1 MIKKSGIP
9 GGQWLIVY
17 DPARLTYR
25 QVLLYLVRRQAQPPG
40 RQQAATGDPIAFY
53 LSPDLIEEP
62 LATHDK
68 KGITLMPGNKG
79 RERIDK
85 VLLYF
90 PFLASDK
97 RWRTITLPAASL
109 FLGSA
114 LQNHGFS
121 VEVERLML
129 PAPAI
134 DRDLSTYNMIGFTLL
149 EDTFLEFQALFSRW
163 CREKDFTG
171 LWAAGGPLVTLNPLQ
186 SAYHLPGLN
195 LLVRG
200 EAEAILPGILT
211 GLANNDLAGLRQF
224 KGWLFQRPGLLVM
237 SRFDEINQPKDF
249 STFSF
254 NLDFTVAGHLENG
267 LEINLSR
274 GCRQGCLFCSK
285 IQGRSLRK
293 LPVETFAGLLAG
305 FTAKL
310 SRSSADDPAENHA
323 RTLNI
328 NDDDILQ
335 DVNYAAEVFNLVKK
349 NGFALWGIQTS
360 PRSLFDGQG
369 RILQAAFDRL
379 SDRELFANRRPL
391 VWLGTDTFLKE
402 RARRLGKWVP
412 GIDALRELLA
422 RCEEAGVS
430 HYHYWIASDQ
440 QSTWEEFFAEF
451 LLIYRLHQEFTH
463 FSLLP
468 HSPFLVPYS
477 STPLF
482 SLLSGSAQWRDQ
494 VRYKKI
500 VTAEADEFV
509 LPLVERVQTPFPFLN
524 RLLSNE
530 RLAGGHDLGFFDALR
545 PGDYRQALIILYSF
559 LKQERLAG
567 GNTAPIH
574 RLLDT
579 ERKLELILSDMT

>member
-1 MIKKSGIP
+1 MIQKSGIP
-9 GGQWLIVY
+9 HGQWLIVY

-25 QVLLYLVRRQAQPPG
+25 QVLLYLVRKQTQSPD
-40 RQQAATGDPIAFY
+40 RQQAATSDPIAFF
-53 LSPDLIEEP
+53 LSPDLTEEP
-62 LATHDK
+62 LATHDIK
-68 KGITLMPGNKG
+68 EIALMPGNQG

-114 LQNHGFS
+114 LQNRGFS

-129 PAPAI
+129 PTPAI
-134 DRDLSTYNMIGFTLL
+134 DRDLSTYNMVGFTLL

-163 CREKDFTG
+163 CREKEFTG
-171 LWAAGGPLVTLNPLQ
+171 LWAAGGPLITLNPLQ

-200 EAEAILPGILT
+200 EVDLILPGILT
-211 GLANNDLAGLRQF
+211 GLAENDLNGLRQF
-224 KGWLFQRPGLLVM
+224 GGWLYQRPGLLVM
-237 SRFDEINQPKDF
+237 SRLDEINQPKDF
-249 STFSF
+249 SSFSF
-254 NLDFTVAGHLENG
+254 NLDFTVAGHRQNG

-285 IQGRSLRK
+285 IQGKSLRK
-293 LPVETFAGLLAG
+293 LPVEKVADLLEEFTARGSRASSDDLAG
-305 FTAKL
+305 
-310 SRSSADDPAENHA
+310 DYA
-323 RTLNI
+323 RVLNI

-335 DVNYAAEVFNLVKK
+335 DVDYAAEVFDRVKK
-349 NGFALWGIQTS
+349 SGFTLWGIQTS
-360 PRSLFDGQG
+360 PRSLFDGQE
-369 RILQAAFDRL
+369 RVLKAAFDRIN
-379 SDRELFANRRPL
+379 DRDLFVNRRPL

-412 GIDALRELLA
+412 GLDALRELLA
-422 RCEEAGVS
+422 RWEEAGVS
-430 HYHYWIASDQ
+430 HYHYWIASDW

-451 LLIYRLHQEFTH
+451 LLVYRLHKEFDH

-482 SLLSGSAQWRDQ
+482 RLLSGSIQWREQ

-500 VTAEADEFV
+500 ATAEADEFV
-509 LPLVERVQTPFPFLN
+509 LPLLERVQTPFPYLN
-524 RLLSNE
+524 RLLLND
-530 RLAGGHDLGFFDALR
+530 RLPGGHDQGFFDALR
-545 PGDYRQALIILYSF
+545 PGDYRQAFIILYSF

-567 GNTAPIH
+567 GDREPFQ

-579 ERKLELILSDMT
+579 ERKLELLLSDMT